1 MKISD
6 KGINLIKEFEGLE
19 LISYLCPAK
28 VWTIGYGH
36 TKGVQEGMEWTEEQ
50 AEESLKEEVI
60 SYCRYVEEL
69 VKVPLNQNQFDA
81 LTSWTYNLGPTN
93 LKSSTMLKV
102 LNDGNYDEVPEQI
115 KKWNKAGGQ
124 VLNGLIKRRDAEVE
138 LFVS

>member
-1 MKISD
+1 
-6 KGINLIKEFEGLE
+6 
-19 LISYLCPAK
+19 
-28 VWTIGYGH
+28 
-36 TKGVQEGMEWTEEQ
+36 VQEGMEWTEEQ

-124 VLNGLIKRRDAEVE
+124 VLNGLIKRRDAEAE

>member
-1 MKISD
+1 
-6 KGINLIKEFEGLE
+6 
-19 LISYLCPAK
+19 
-28 VWTIGYGH
+28 
-36 TKGVQEGMEWTEEQ
+36 
-50 AEESLKEEVI
+50 
-60 SYCRYVEEL
+60 
-69 VKVPLNQNQFDA
+69 LNQNQFDA

-124 VLNGLIKRRDAEVE
+124 VLNGLIKRRDAEAE